1 MMLQN
6 ELVIIIKGVEI
17 MKIEVS
23 NGEILDKITIL
34 VIKSKMITDPIK
46 LKNINNELDELIP
59 FLDLVEY
66 ESNVIVNSLIKE
78 LQSINEK
85 LWVIEDKLRDKEKLK
100 EFDDEFIQLARDVY
114 FTNDERARIKKN
126 LNEVTN
132 SKLVEEKSYQKYN

>member
-1 MMLQN
+1 
-6 ELVIIIKGVEI
+6 

-34 VIKSKMITDPIK
+34 VIKSKMITDPVK
-46 LKNINNELDELIP
+46 LKNINNELDELKS
-59 FLDLVEY
+59 FLDVVGY
-66 ESNVIVNSLIKE
+66 ESNVTVNSLVKE
-78 LQSINEK
+78 LQSVNEK

-100 EFDDEFIQLARDVY
+100 EFDDEFIQLARGVY
-114 FTNDERARIKKN
+114 FTNNERARIKKN

>member
-1 MMLQN
+1 
-6 ELVIIIKGVEI
+6 

-34 VIKSKMITDPIK
+34 VIKSKMITDPVK
-46 LKNINNELDELIP
+46 LKNINNELDELKP
-59 FLDLVEY
+59 FLDIVGY
-66 ESNVIVNSLIKE
+66 ESNSTVNSLVKE
-78 LQSINEK
+78 LESVNEK
-85 LWVIEDKLRDKEKLK
+85 LWNVEDKLRDKERSKQ
-100 EFDDEFIQLARDVY
+100 FDDEFIKLARDVY

>member
-1 MMLQN
+1 
-6 ELVIIIKGVEI
+6 

-34 VIKSKMITDPIK
+34 VIKSKMITDPTK
-46 LKNINNELDELIP
+46 LKNINNELDELKP
-59 FLDLVEY
+59 FLDVVGY
-66 ESNVIVNSLIKE
+66 ESNTTVNSLVKE
-78 LQSINEK
+78 LESVNEK
-85 LWVIEDKLRDKEKLK
+85 LWNVEDKLRDKERSKQ
-100 EFDDEFIQLARDVY
+100 FDDEFIKLARDVY

>member
-1 MMLQN
+1 
-6 ELVIIIKGVEI
+6 

-34 VIKSKMITDPIK
+34 VIKSKMIDDPTK
-46 LKNINNELDELIP
+46 LKNINNELDELKP
-59 FLDLVEY
+59 FLDVVGY
-66 ESNVIVNSLIKE
+66 ESNNTINSLVKE
-78 LQSINEK
+78 LESVNEK
-85 LWVIEDKLRDKEKLK
+85 LWNVEDKLRDKERSKQ
-100 EFDDEFIQLARDVY
+100 FDDEFIKLARDVY

>member
-1 MMLQN
+1 
-6 ELVIIIKGVEI
+6 

-34 VIKSKMITDPIK
+34 VIKSKKITDPIK
-46 LKNINNELDELIP
+46 LKNINNELDELQP
-59 FLDLVEY
+59 FLDVVGY
-66 ESNVIVNSLIKE
+66 ESNSTVNSLVKE
-78 LQSINEK
+78 LESVNEK
-85 LWVIEDKLRDKEKLK
+85 LWYVEDKLRDKERSKQ
-100 EFDDEFIQLARDVY
+100 FDGEFIQLARDVY

>member
-1 MMLQN
+1 
-6 ELVIIIKGVEI
+6 

-34 VIKSKMITDPIK
+34 VIKSKMIADPIK
-46 LKNINNELDELIP
+46 LKNINNELDELKP
-59 FLDLVEY
+59 FLDVVGY
-66 ESNVIVNSLIKE
+66 ESNVTVNSLVKE

-85 LWVIEDKLRDKEKLK
+85 LWVIEDKLRDKEKSK
-100 EFDDEFIQLARDVY
+100 EFDDEFIQLARGVY

-132 SKLVEEKSYQKYN
+132 SKFVEEKSYQKYS

>member
-1 MMLQN
+1 
-6 ELVIIIKGVEI
+6 

-34 VIKSKMITDPIK
+34 VIKSKMIADPIK
-46 LKNINNELDELIP
+46 LKNINNELDELKP
-59 FLDLVEY
+59 FLDVVGY
-66 ESNVIVNSLIKE
+66 ESNVTVNSLVKE
-78 LQSINEK
+78 LQAINEK

-100 EFDDEFIQLARDVY
+100 EFDDEFIKLARDVY

-132 SKLVEEKSYQKYN
+132 SKFVEEKSYQKYS

>member
-1 MMLQN
+1 
-6 ELVIIIKGVEI
+6 

-34 VIKSKMITDPIK
+34 VIKSKMITDPVK
-46 LKNINNELDELIP
+46 LKNINNELDELKS
-59 FLDLVEY
+59 FLDVVGY
-66 ESNVIVNSLIKE
+66 ESNITVNSLVKE
-78 LQSINEK
+78 LQSVNEK

-100 EFDDEFIQLARDVY
+100 EFDDEFIELARGVY

-132 SKLVEEKSYQKYN
+132 SKLVEEKSYQKYS

>member
-1 MMLQN
+1 
-6 ELVIIIKGVEI
+6 

-59 FLDLVEY
+59 FLDLVGH
-66 ESNVIVNSLIKE
+66 ESNVTVNSLIKE
-78 LQSINEK
+78 LQAINEK

-100 EFDDEFIQLARDVY
+100 EFDDEFIQLARGVY